1 VYEEEHAMPVKIPD
15 YVQEFMKGKPGWVA
29 TASRDGMPN
38 VAVKGSLQVVD
49 AEHLLFADLFSLKTR
64 KNLEENPKIA
74 VMVADN
80 ETRKGY
86 ILKGTAELL
95 AHGPLY
101 EQTAAALKQKL
112 PHLPPPK
119 YVVRIA
125 VEAVFDQSLGPDA
138 GKQIA

>member
-1 VYEEEHAMPVKIPD
+1 MPVKIPD

-29 TASRDGMPN
+29 TASRDGMPRCRREGLAPGRGCRTP
-38 VAVKGSLQVVD
+38 AVCRSVL
-49 AEHLLFADLFSLKTR
+49 AEDP
-64 KNLEENPKIA
+64 EEPGGEPEDRRHGL
-74 VMVADN
+74 ADN